1 MWRYV
6 FSRVLVVAF
15 LTATAGCT
23 THLVSMQQH
32 GVTPANTGQH
42 PHLGTG
48 LSPRTELQPV
58 LLPPSNSYAP
68 RYTHKRLDDYAEQ
81 MTMALMA
88 KARLLQAESR
98 VGVASFVN
106 FDADLTTTSPLGNQ
120 LAESF
125 IREVQAYGM
134 AVVDY
139 KTTDKIRVEADGD
152 KVFSR
157 KANKLSRAKVDFVL
171 SGTMHPDTTGVRVN
185 ARIISMDDRRVV
197 ASASGFIP
205 HFVANAVVPEY
216 ALLPS
221 IQSLQKTQLRI
232 AK

>member
-1 MWRYV
+1 MRRHLV
-6 FSRVLVVAF
+6 RSVLGIAL
-15 LTATAGCT
+15 LTTAAGCT

-32 GVTPANTGQH
+32 GLTAPNVMQH
-42 PHLGTG
+42 PHLGSTLPPG
-48 LSPRTELQPV
+48 TELKPV

-68 RYTHKRLDDYAEQ
+68 RYTHKRLDGYAEQ

-88 KARLLQAESR
+88 KARLLSAESR

-106 FDADLTTTSPLGNQ
+106 FDADLTTTNPLGNQ

-125 IREVQAYGM
+125 IREVQAYGL

-139 KTTDKIRVEADGD
+139 KTTSKIRVEADGD

-157 KANKLSRAKVDFVL
+157 NADKLSRAKVDFVL
-171 SGTMHPDTTGVRVN
+171 SGTMHPDTAGVRVN

-205 HFVANAVVPEY
+205 HFVASAVVPEY
-216 ALLPS
+216 VLLPS
-221 IQSLQKTQLRI
+221 IQSRQTP
-232 AK
+232 